1 MSRIRNLPAQLLV
14 FIVLPLTLL
23 PVAIAFGGL
32 SLHQR
37 AMRQMV
43 GERDERATRAAAAAM
58 EEQLERRAAVVTSLA
73 RHAEHAPPAVALAD
87 SASFAADF
95 VALAIFG
102 PGGELLAADDPAWWA
117 DAGFRPPAALSPV
130 ARFLPL
136 IPDPRG
142 GGADVSAATVA
153 PVAAATRDGGAVV
166 GMVDPAVIA
175 RNALGRIILPGD
187 HTIAVVVAP
196 DGAPLYQIGAG
207 DHDGPPAAQPGVAEA
222 LRGEI
227 GTTFR
232 DVGGDE
238 HVISHTPVNPVGWA
252 LVVQE
257 PWREMTDPMLRRTEL
272 APFVLLPVLA
282 VALAAL
288 WFGVRQVVR
297 PLQALAART
306 TALGRGE
313 FDAVAQPV
321 GGIGEIRLLQGELML
336 MARRLRGAQQGLR
349 DYLGALTQGQEE
361 ERRRLARELHD
372 DTIQSLIALN
382 QRLQLAQTAAGP
394 PLAEQLAGM
403 EQLATDTIADLRA
416 LTRDLRPSY
425 LDDLGLV
432 PALGALA
439 RQATAELGIPVEFMS
454 SGEPRRLPPPVEL
467 AAYRIAQEALRNI
480 GRHARAARAAVALDF
495 AAGRA
500 TLTVSDDGVGFD
512 AGRVGELALGGHF
525 GLLGARER
533 AEAVGATLA
542 VESAPGQGARVVLSW
557 VG

>member
-1 MSRIRNLPAQLLV
+1 MSRARNLPAQLLV

-23 PVAIAFGGL
+23 LAAIAFGGL
-32 SLHQR
+32 ALHQR

-43 GERDERATRAAAAAM
+43 GERDERATRAAAASM

-95 VALAIFG
+95 VALAVFG
-102 PGGELLAADDPAWWA
+102 PGGELLAANDPAWWA
-117 DAGFRPPAALSPV
+117 AAGFRPPVALPDE
-130 ARFLPL
+130 AQFLPL
-136 IPDPRG
+136 MADPRAG
-142 GGADVSAATVA
+142 LVA
-153 PVAAATRDGGAVV
+153 PIAAGTGNGGAVV

-175 RNALGRIILPGD
+175 RDALGRIILPGD
-187 HTIAVVVAP
+187 HTIAYLVASG
-196 DGAPLYQIGAG
+196 GATLYQIGSG
-207 DHDGPPAAQPGVAEA
+207 GHSSPVTEHPGVAEA

-227 GTTFR
+227 GTTFL
-232 DVGGDE
+232 DVGDDE

-252 LVVQE
+252 LVVEE

-288 WFGVRQVVR
+288 WFGMRQVVR
-297 PLQALAART
+297 PLQELAART
-306 TALGRGE
+306 TALGRGD
-313 FDAVAQPV
+313 FDAVARPV

-361 ERRRLARELHD
+361 ERHRLARELHD

-382 QRLQLAQTAAGP
+382 QRVQLARTAAGP
-394 PLAEQLAGM
+394 ALAGQLADM
-403 EQLATDTIADLRA
+403 EQLTTDTIADLRR

-432 PALGALA
+432 PALALLA
-439 RQATAELGIPVEFMS
+439 REATAALGIPVEFMS
-454 SGEPRRLPPPVEL
+454 SGATRRLPPPVEL
-467 AAYRIAQEALRNI
+467 AAYRIAQEALRNA
-480 GRHARAARAAVALDF
+480 GRHARATHATVVLDF
-495 AAGRA
+495 DTGRA
-500 TLTVSDDGVGFD
+500 TLTVADDGVGFD

-542 VESAPGQGARVVLSW
+542 VESAPGAGTRIVMAW